1 MHSVVLQTDT
11 CPAILYHNT
20 LGFRPW
26 GTPSVRFT
34 TVEIRT
40 SKSSTHHR
48 YPNSAYTSRPRPP
61 HLPRLSSNHSL
72 THPFSPI
79 LVVHL
84 LHIPI
89 CPSPRLRTMI
99 LTTVHQY
106 AQTSSTASPR
116 ACTHPAHAY
125 THTYPTCAETRRA
138 LENATLGIHLRNTSL
153 HASPPTQ
160 SCDCALPA
168 AFARARVGN
177 RGRSVGMALLAGIPH
192 RTAPHR
198 TAPQPP
204 CQRVLW
210 KTGYLRPGVA
220 V

>member
-1 MHSVVLQTDT
+1 MHSVVLQPDT
-11 CPAILYHNT
+11 CHAILYHNT

-72 THPFSPI
+72 THPFSLI

-89 CPSPRLRTMI
+89 CPSPRRRTMI

-106 AQTSSTASPR
+106 AQTSSTASS
-116 ACTHPAHAY
+116 APAHIPH
-125 THTYPTCAETRRA
+125 THTHIRTQPAPRRETSARKR
-138 LENATLGIHLRNTSL
+138 
-153 HASPPTQ
+153 HARHPPTQ
-160 SCDCALPA
+160 HLPA
-168 AFARARVGN
+168 CKP
-177 RGRSVGMALLAGIPH
+177 S
-192 RTAPHR
+192 TA
-198 TAPQPP
+198 
-204 CQRVLW
+204 VM
-210 KTGYLRPGVA
+210 
-220 V
+220 